1 MHVPLRFKY
10 YLISGICLTTD
21 LDFYAHMN
29 NSRYLREA
37 DFGRCELWLCNGIY
51 RKAQQLK
58 CRIVLGGVT
67 IRYRRSLQLFERYR
81 LCTSVST
88 PKFLSHN
95 FPKRFIHSKVALLG
109 RGGGERGGEAAGERG
124 INYT

>member
-21 LDFYAHMN
+21 LDFYGHMN

-37 DFGRCELWLCNGIY
+37 NFGRYELWLCNGIY

-95 FPKRFIHSKVALLG
+95 FPKRFSHSKVALLEGGGSVEGKERG
-109 RGGGERGGEAAGERG
+109 RGG
-124 INYT
+124 